1 FSRFNPARMGPAAIL
16 HVDTSPTPVLGKE
29 TEVVASMARRKYP
42 TEVARYSSRMVA
54 ELAE

>member
-1 FSRFNPARMGPAAIL
+1 MGPAAIL